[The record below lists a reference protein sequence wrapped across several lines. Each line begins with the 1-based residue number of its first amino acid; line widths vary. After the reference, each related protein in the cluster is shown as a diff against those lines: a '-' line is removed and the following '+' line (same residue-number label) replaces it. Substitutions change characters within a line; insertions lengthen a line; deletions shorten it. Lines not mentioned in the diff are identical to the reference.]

1 MTAHSTPV
9 LRRAGV
15 TITHPGELRLGAIDV
30 GSNSLHMVIAQAG
43 ASGGLT
49 TLWRVKEMV
58 GLGRMSF
65 PSHHLSHEIMDRGLV
80 TLRRLVEEARRRQC
94 EHVLAVATS
103 AVREAENGGEFIARV
118 RQELGLHVR
127 VVSAREE
134 ARLIFLGVRQT
145 MEPESG
151 MTLMIDIGGG
161 SVEFIVADT
170 QKPVLLESRK
180 LGAAR
185 MTARFINSDPVQNT
199 ELEALRSHY
208 DAELTPL
215 IDDIRKLAPQRAIA
229 TSGTF
234 ENLAAMC
241 GSEIPGQTPPILRQD
256 DLRHL
261 LDRLLQSRSKDRAK
275 MQGLD
280 SQRKDQIIAGALLAW
295 EIMTRL
301 DIKQITLCRSALR
314 EGILVD
320 YLARRRPELQS
331 RGDIKDQRRRA
342 VLDMGRR
349 YHWPREHSEQVARLT
364 VRMFDELQAF
374 HRMGPPERELIEY
387 GAMLHDIGA
396 LIGQSGHH
404 KHSLYLILNGE
415 LESFTRE
422 EVRIIANIARYH
434 RKATPSPEHPEFA
447 SLPEPA
453 QKIVRI
459 GAAILR
465 VCDGLDRTSGAVIT
479 DLHCRIKKGRI
490 DIQLISS
497 SDCELEVWSA
507 RERSN
512 LLAEVSGRTVSFDLK
527 PAEEA

>member
-1 MTAHSTPV
+1 MAVQSTSV
-9 LRRAGV
+9 LRRAGFKS
-15 TITHPGELRLGAIDV
+15 TRPGELRLGAIDV
-30 GSNSLHMVIAQAG
+30 GSNSLHMVIAQAV

-65 PSHHLSHEIMDRGLV
+65 PSHRFSRETMDRGLV
-80 TLRRLVEEARRRQC
+80 TLRRLVEEADRRQC
-94 EHVLAVATS
+94 EQIIAVATS

-118 RQELGLHVR
+118 RRELGLHVR

-145 MEPESG
+145 MEPEPG
-151 MTLMIDIGGG
+151 MTLMVDIGGG
-161 SVEFIVADT
+161 SVEFIVADAK
-170 QKPVLLESRK
+170 KPLLLESRK

-185 MTARFINSDPVQNT
+185 MTARFINSDPVQGS
-199 ELEALRSHY
+199 EIGALRAHY
-208 DAELTPL
+208 DAELTP
-215 IDDIRKLAPQRAIA
+215 IVDDIRKLQPQHAIA
-229 TSGTF
+229 TSGTM

-241 GSEIPGQTPPILRQD
+241 GADMTSRTLPILRRA
-256 DLRHL
+256 DLRDL
-261 LDRLLQSRSKDRAK
+261 MARLLKSRTKDRAR

-280 SQRKDQIIAGALLAW
+280 SQRKDQIIAGAVLAW
-295 EIMTRL
+295 EIMRRL
-301 DIKQITLCRSALR
+301 DLKQMTLCRSALR

-320 YLARRRPELQS
+320 YLARRRPELHV
-331 RGDIKDQRRRA
+331 RGEIEDQRRRA

-364 VRMFDELQAF
+364 VRMFDELKAL
-374 HRMGPPERELIEY
+374 HHMKPRERELIEY

-415 LESFTRE
+415 LQSFTRG

-434 RKATPSPEHPEFA
+434 RKATPSIRHPEFS
-447 SLPEPA
+447 SLPARARE
-453 QKIVRI
+453 IVRL

-465 VCDGLDRTSGAVIT
+465 VCDGLDRTSGAVIE
-479 DLHCRIKKGRI
+479 DVHCRISKGHI
-490 DIQLISS
+490 EVTLMSD

-512 LLAEVSGRTVSFDLK
+512 LLAEVLNRTVSFEIR
-527 PAEEA
+527 PASRT